1 MGSDLIVQ
9 PGIKFSLNL
18 VNPDDFGSWTNRKDE
33 GVQQLTD
40 FRQELDTLQEILFA
54 EQKHKILIILQAM
67 DTAGKDG
74 TIRAVFEGVNPQ
86 GVQVSNFK
94 APSTE
99 ELEHDYLW
107 RIHSKVPGEGELV
120 IFNRSQYEDVLIVR
134 VHNWI
139 DEAECERRY
148 QQINDFERMLSE
160 EGTTILKFFLHISK
174 DEQKTRLLER
184 IDTPEKQ
191 WKFSTND
198 LPERAL
204 WDGYMLAYENMLNAT
219 STELVP
225 WYVIPG
231 NHNWYRNLRV
241 AEVIVERLREL
252 NMEYPKPAE
261 DLAPFKQQLLSE
273 K

>member
-1 MGSDLIVQ
+1 MSDLSIQ
-9 PGIKFSLNL
+9 PGKRFALSSID
-18 VNPDDFGSWTNRKDE
+18 PDDLGSWEKRKEE
-33 GVQQLTD
+33 GEQQLGA
-40 FRQELDTLQEILFA
+40 FRKELDTLQEVLYA

-74 TIRAVFEGVNPQ
+74 TIRVVFEGVNPQ
-86 GVQVSNFK
+86 GIHVFNFK
-94 APSTE
+94 SPTAE

-107 RIHSKVPGEGELV
+107 RIHSRVPGKGDLV
-120 IFNRSQYEDVLIVR
+120 IFNRSHYEDVLIVR
-134 VHNWI
+134 VHDWI
-139 DEAECERRY
+139 DEAECKRRY
-148 QQINDFERMLSE
+148 HQINDFEKMLVE

-174 DEQKTRLLER
+174 EEQKQRLLDR

-191 WKFSTND
+191 WKFSAGD

-204 WDGYMLAYENMLNAT
+204 WDGYMKAYENMLNAT
-219 STELVP
+219 STEWAP

-241 AEVIVERLREL
+241 AGIVVDTLRGL
-252 NMEYPKPAE
+252 NMHYPKPE
-261 DLAPFKQQLLSE
+261 TDLTSFRQRLLSE

>member
-1 MGSDLIVQ
+1 MAIDLIVQ
-9 PGIKFSLNL
+9 PGKKFLLDS
-18 VNPDDFGSWTNRKDE
+18 VNPDDFGSWKNRKDE

-40 FRQELDTLQEILFA
+40 FRQELDTLQEVLFA
-54 EQKHKILIILQAM
+54 EQKHKILIILQAI

-86 GVQVSNFK
+86 GVLVSNFK
-94 APSTE
+94 GPSTE
-99 ELEHDYLW
+99 ELKHDYLW
-107 RIHSKVPGEGELV
+107 RIHSQVPGTGELV

-139 DEAECERRY
+139 DEAECGRRY

-204 WDGYMLAYENMLNAT
+204 WDGYMKAYENMLNAT
-219 STELVP
+219 STELAP

-241 AEVIVERLREL
+241 AEIIVETLRGL
-252 NMEYPKPAE
+252 KMEYPKPGV
-261 DLAPFKQQLLSE
+261 DLAPYRKQLE
-273 K
+273 EET

>member
-1 MGSDLIVQ
+1 MTSDLIVQ
-9 PGIKFSLNL
+9 PGKRFAIGSVDPDNL
-18 VNPDDFGSWTNRKDE
+18 GSWKNRKDE
-33 GVQQLTD
+33 GEQQLAD
-40 FRQELDTLQEILFA
+40 FRKELDTLQEVLYA
-54 EQKHKILIILQAM
+54 EQKHKILILFQAM

-94 APSTE
+94 APSSE

-107 RIHSKVPGEGELV
+107 RIHSRLPGKGNLV

-139 DEAECERRY
+139 DELECKRRF
-148 QQINDFERMLSE
+148 QQINDFERMLAE

-174 DEQKTRLLER
+174 EEQKNRLLER

-191 WKFSTND
+191 WKFSSSD

-204 WDGYMLAYENMLNAT
+204 WDGYMTAYENMLNAT
-219 STELVP
+219 STDMAP
-225 WYVIPG
+225 WYVVPG

-241 AEVIVERLREL
+241 AEIIVETLRGL
-252 NMEYPKPAE
+252 NMQYPKPSV
-261 DLAPFKQQLLSE
+261 DLTPFKQQLLSE